1 MRFRYIYHISDIH
14 IRLYSRRNE
23 YQHVFQEL
31 YRFLREKDREHL
43 KASILVVTGDVLHN
57 KIDMQP
63 ECIMTTYEFLK
74 ELGSIMTT
82 VVIAG
87 NHDAL
92 LNNRDR
98 VDSLTSVLHDRHPSG
113 VFYYDKTGTYRHGNL
128 VFIINSL
135 LDDRWIRASEVVRE
149 NPGDLLVGLY
159 HGQIYGWKNC
169 HGYVSESGEKEVSD
183 FDGCDLVLLG
193 DIHKH
198 QYMNKQKTMAY
209 AGSLISQ
216 NFGETDEDHGV
227 LVWDLDGKTSSLYR
241 LDNPYAYREFRV
253 EERGE
258 AIYLTDA
265 GQEWPLES
273 APVPPHG
280 NVKAY
285 LSASHGLHVPSVV
298 RKRFPGTR
306 FHFPTKKQAVVAT
319 AAPEEE
325 ASSHSN
331 NEEDLIRE
339 YVRSRWP
346 SEDTTRLQTDLM
358 RDFYENH
365 RELSR
370 KTVWELEYL
379 SFENL
384 FGYGTENRID
394 FTKIPKHTVTG
405 LFGKNSAGKS
415 TVIDILSFILF
426 GKITRSSHGNSIPAE
441 VVHFNEKSGW
451 GEVCIRLGSSRY
463 VRRKVC
469 KRVETGDRIK
479 MVDTLYEIDEHGNRV
494 QLTEEQR
501 RRTDKVMQGIIGGYK
516 SFVYTNLFLQQREES
531 FRDMKQASRK
541 DFLYEMFG
549 LDFFEKYR
557 KTKEDRCKTV
567 CAEANALKKRIE
579 DRSESM
585 WTDSVAR
592 LEEASR
598 QKKASALECRATID
612 RLVEARESCF
622 AKLKPCDYSGIAD
635 LEQAQA
641 SLESELASYQ
651 KRSSDTAAEKQRGLL
666 FMAEHNI
673 KDLESRVQRLS
684 LAKEAHGRGDEQSSH
699 PLVSRYSPYHSST
712 ATHEEW
718 RQEYAV
724 VKKYIASSSVITQ
737 EWKAKEAAV
746 AKEIRDLLET
756 KPSYDPSMLLSDTTE
771 WTRWTEEY
779 TRRVQD
785 REKNAEELSRVDSE
799 LPVNMLPEDSE
810 DRLLGLEKAV
820 EERHR
825 VFCRY
830 EMVRQQQVMDKN
842 VAYNKECGSCM
853 CNPHYL
859 ERKETAATHKKLKAE
874 LQEKEKACR
883 KAWDGLSTLFPL
895 QESAPSWE
903 DLLSRTR
910 EFFSEKRRSYRRG
923 LARKEAL
930 LEAQK
935 STDVFEARYKN
946 TSAFRA
952 AKKVETR
959 VAKLEKQLVTDPL
972 RVEYDKMLT
981 SLENLE
987 AHATV
992 EDLWKQ
998 FLEQGGEQEERLDT
1012 LQDLVRTYRRY
1023 ESSLP
1028 RLDAILAET
1037 SEDIMRCRI
1046 RLDKLLVQVE
1056 WLKENEALQDE
1067 IREHGARAESE
1078 KKRLGQTEQ
1087 ECTEVEKAVAQT
1099 LILMEEWKK
1108 DRQSYETLRD
1118 EAEYLERLVSI
1129 TERDGL
1135 PLFLLRKKLPE
1146 IEADVN
1152 ALLSPFLDKKLVLCA
1167 DEKDVTVGI
1176 EMSSK
1181 KVSNYLGGMESF
1193 IIDLSLKL
1201 GFSKFANLPRS
1212 NFFIIDE
1219 GISVMD
1225 QERVSNISHLFDF
1238 LSNITDHVLLIS
1250 HIPAIKD
1257 FVNQSVEIIKDEA
1270 TQKSRVL
1277 YH

>member
-31 YRFLREKDREHL
+31 YRFLREKDRE
-43 KASILVVTGDVLHN
+43 ASMIVVTGDVLHN

-74 ELGSIMTT
+74 ELGSIMPTI
-82 VVIAG
+82 VIAG

-98 VDSLTSVLHDRHPSG
+98 VDSLTSVLHDRHPPG

-135 LDDRWIRASEVVRE
+135 LDDRWIRASEVERE
-149 NPGDLLVGLY
+149 NPDDLLVGLY
-159 HGQIYGWKNC
+159 HGQVYGWKNC

-198 QYMNKQKTMAY
+198 QYMNKGKTMAY

-227 LVWDLDGKTSSLYR
+227 LVWDLDGKTSALHR

-265 GQEWPLES
+265 GREWPLES

-285 LSASHGLHVPSVV
+285 LPASYSLHVPSVV

-306 FHFPTKKQAVVAT
+306 FHFPTKKQAT
-319 AAPEEE
+319 TPTGPEEE
-325 ASSHSN
+325 ASSSHSN

-346 SEDTTRLQTDLM
+346 SEDTSRIQTDLM

-405 LFGKNSAGKS
+405 LFGKNSVGKS
-415 TVIDILSFILF
+415 TVIDTLSFVLF
-426 GKITRSSHGNSIPAE
+426 GKITRSSHGNSVPAE

-469 KRVETGDRIK
+469 KRMEGDRIK
-479 MVDTLYEIDEHGNRV
+479 MVDTLYEMDEHGNRV

-531 FRDMKQASRK
+531 FRDMKQATRK
-541 DFLYEMFG
+541 DFLYELFG

-567 CAEANALKKRIE
+567 RAEANALKKRIE

-585 WTDSVAR
+585 WAESVAR

-598 QKKASALECRATID
+598 KKKAEALECRATID
-612 RLVEARESCF
+612 RLVSTRESCF
-622 AKLKPCDYSGIAD
+622 ARLKPCDYLTLTD
-635 LEQAQA
+635 LEQARA
-641 SLESELASYQ
+641 SLESELAFFQ
-651 KRSSDTAAEKQRGLL
+651 QTSSDAAAEKQRCLS
-666 FMAEHNI
+666 FMAGHNI
-673 KDLESRVQRLS
+673 KDLESRAGRLS
-684 LAKEAHGRGDEQSSH
+684 LAKEAHGRGNEKAPH
-699 PLVSRYSPYHSST
+699 PLVSQYSPYHSST
-712 ATHEEW
+712 ATHQEW

-724 VKKYIASSSVITQ
+724 VKKYIASSSAITQ
-737 EWKAKEAAV
+737 EWKAKEAAI
-746 AKEIRDLLET
+746 AKEVRDLLET
-756 KPSYDPSMLLSDTTE
+756 KPSYDPSMLLPETTD
-771 WTRWTEEY
+771 WARWTEEY
-779 TRRVQD
+779 TKRVQE
-785 REKNAEELSRVDSE
+785 RETNAEELSRVDSE
-799 LPVNMLPEDSE
+799 IPANVLPEDSE
-810 DRLLGLEKAV
+810 ERLLVLETAV

-842 VAYNKECGSCM
+842 VAYNKECSSCM
-853 CNPHYL
+853 DNPHYL
-859 ERKETAATHKKLKAE
+859 ERKERAATHKKLKAE

-883 KAWDGLSTLFPL
+883 KAWDGISTLFPL
-895 QESAPSWE
+895 QEPAPSWE

-935 STDVFEARYKN
+935 ATEAFEVRYKN

-952 AKKVETR
+952 AKKVDAR
-959 VAKLEKQLVTDPL
+959 VAKLEKQSATDPL
-972 RVEYDKMLT
+972 RAEYDKMLT

-992 EDLWKQ
+992 EELWKT
-998 FLEQGGEQEERLDT
+998 FLEKGGEEEERLET
-1012 LQDLVRTYRRY
+1012 IQDLVRTYRDY
-1023 ESSLP
+1023 ESRVP
-1028 RLDAILAET
+1028 RLDALVAET
-1037 SEDIMRCRI
+1037 SEDIVRCRI
-1046 RLDKLLVQVE
+1046 RLDKLSVQAG
-1056 WLKENEALQDE
+1056 WWKENEALQDE

-1078 KKRLGQTEQ
+1078 KKRLTQTEQ
-1087 ECTEVEKAVAQT
+1087 EGAEVEKAVAQT

-1108 DRQSYETLRD
+1108 DRRSYETLQE

-1146 IEADVN
+1146 VEADVN

-1250 HIPAIKD
+1250 HLPAIKD
-1257 FVNQSVEIIKDEA
+1257 FVSQSVEIVKDEA

>member
-43 KASILVVTGDVLHN
+43 EASILVVTGDVLHN

-128 VFIINSL
+128 VFVVNSL
-135 LDDRWIRASEVVRE
+135 LDDRWIRASEVDRE
-149 NPGDLLVGLY
+149 NPDDLLVGLY

-198 QYMNKQKTMAY
+198 QYMNKDKTMAY

-227 LVWDLDGKTSSLYR
+227 LVWDLDGKTSSLHR

-265 GQEWPLES
+265 GREWPLES
-273 APVPPHG
+273 APMPPHG

-285 LSASHGLHVPSVV
+285 LPVSHGLHVPSVV

-306 FHFPTKKQAVVAT
+306 FHFQVLSKKEALTAAT
-319 AAPEEE
+319 ATGPDEPHDREE
-325 ASSHSN
+325 S
-331 NEEDLIRE
+331 LIRE

-346 SEDTTRLQTDLM
+346 HEDTTRLQTDLM
-358 RDFYENH
+358 KDFYENH
-365 RELSR
+365 RESSL
-370 KTVWELEYL
+370 KTTWEIEYL
-379 SFENL
+379 YFENL
-384 FGYGTENRID
+384 FGYGDENRID
-394 FTKIPKHTVTG
+394 FSRIPKHTVTG
-405 LFGKNSAGKS
+405 IFGKNSAGKS
-415 TVIDILSFILF
+415 TLIDILSFMLY
-426 GKITRSSHGNSIPAE
+426 GKITRSSHGNSIPKE
-441 VVHFNEKSGW
+441 VVHFSEKSGW
-451 GEVCIRLGSSRY
+451 GEVCLRIGSSRY
-463 VRRKVC
+463 VLRKVC
-469 KRVETGDRIK
+469 KRAETGDRIK
-479 MVDTLYEIDEHGNRV
+479 IVETLYEIDERGNRV

-501 RRTDKVMQGIIGGYK
+501 RRTDKVVQGFIGGYK
-516 SFVYTNLFLQQREES
+516 SFLYTHLFLQQREES
-531 FRDMKQASRK
+531 FRDMKQAARK
-541 DFLYEMFG
+541 DFLYELFG

-557 KTKEDRCKTV
+557 KTKEDQSKTV
-567 CAEANALKKRIE
+567 RAEANALKKRIE
-579 DRSESM
+579 DHSESM
-585 WTDSVAR
+585 WVDSVAR
-592 LEEASR
+592 LEKVSLE
-598 QKKASALECRATID
+598 KKAGALECRATID
-612 RLVEARESCF
+612 LLVEKRESCF
-622 AKLKPCDYSGIAD
+622 AKLKPCEYPHLVD
-635 LEQAQA
+635 LEREQR
-641 SLESELASYQ
+641 SLESELASHQQ
-651 KRSSDTAAEKQRGLL
+651 KSSDATAEKQRGLS

-673 KDLESRVQRLS
+673 KDLETRLHRLS
-684 LAKEAHGRGDEQSSH
+684 LTRETHGKGEEPPH

-712 ATHEEW
+712 ATHKEW
-718 RQEYAV
+718 RLEYAV
-724 VKKYIASSSVITQ
+724 VKKYIASSSAITQ
-737 EWKAKEAAV
+737 EWNAKEATLTS
-746 AKEIRDLLET
+746 EIRDLLET
-756 KPSYDPSMLLSDTTE
+756 KPSYDPSMLLSETME

-779 TRRVQD
+779 TRRVQE
-785 REKNAEELSRVDSE
+785 RETHAEELSRIESE
-799 LPVNMLPEDSE
+799 APDMVLPEDSE
-810 DRLLGLEKAV
+810 ERLLGLEKAV

-830 EMVRQQQVMDKN
+830 EMARQQETMD
-842 VAYNKECGSCM
+842 VCVQYNKECRSCM
-853 CNPHYL
+853 SNPHYL
-859 ERKETAATHKKLKAE
+859 ERKERAAMHKKLKAE
-874 LQEKEKACR
+874 LQEKEKRCR
-883 KAWDGLSTLFPL
+883 NAWDRISTLFPI
-895 QESAPSWE
+895 QEPAPSWE

-910 EFFSEKRRSYRRG
+910 EFFSEKRGSYRRC
-923 LARKEAL
+923 LARKEAI

-935 STDVFEARYKN
+935 TTAAFEAKYKN
-946 TSAFRA
+946 TSAYRA

-959 VAKLEKQLVTDPL
+959 VAKLEKQSATDPL
-972 RVEYDKMLT
+972 RAEYDKMLR

-992 EDLWKQ
+992 EDLWKR
-998 FLEQGGEQEERLDT
+998 FLEQASDQEDRPDK

-1028 RLDAILAET
+1028 RIDALLAET
-1037 SEDIMRCRI
+1037 SEDIVRCRI
-1046 RLDKLLVQVE
+1046 RLDKLTVQAA
-1056 WLKENEALQDE
+1056 WLEENKALQDE
-1067 IREHGARAESE
+1067 IKEHGARADSE
-1078 KKRLGQTEQ
+1078 KKRLGVLEQ
-1087 ECTEVEKAVAQT
+1087 EHADAEKVMAQT
-1099 LILMEEWKK
+1099 LVLMEEWKK
-1108 DRQSYETLRD
+1108 DSRSYETLRG

-1152 ALLSPFLDKKLVLCA
+1152 ALLSPFLDKKLVLYA
-1167 DEKDVTVGI
+1167 DEKDVAVGI

-1181 KVSNYLGGMESF
+1181 KISNYLGGMESF

-1250 HIPAIKD
+1250 HLPAIKD
-1257 FVNQSVEIIKDEA
+1257 FVSQSVEIVKDEA